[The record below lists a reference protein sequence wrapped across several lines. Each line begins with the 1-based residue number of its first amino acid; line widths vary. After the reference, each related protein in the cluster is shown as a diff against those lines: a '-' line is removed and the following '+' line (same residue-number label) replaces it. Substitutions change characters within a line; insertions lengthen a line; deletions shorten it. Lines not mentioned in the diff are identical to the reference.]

1 MCDSYFEREDIT
13 LSYPEESSNT
23 GLPSTGLSNVVVHS
37 SSEDETP
44 PIVGVVK
51 VLDTSCL
58 AVKEG
63 SEVVLQ
69 SLILV
74 RGTAKKAC

>member
-23 GLPSTGLSNVVVHS
+23 GMPSTGLSNVVVHS
-37 SSEDETP
+37 SSSENETT

-51 VLDTSCL
+51 VVVTSCL

-69 SLILV
+69 SLIQV
-74 RGTAKKAC
+74 RETAHI